1 MDAYWNIMDENYQ
14 LKLKIQNSKT
24 LKTAY
29 EIINLLY

>member
-14 LKLKIQNSKT
+14 LKVKIQNFKT
-24 LKTAY
+24 LKTTY